1 MFFFSFQFLLFFSL
15 TSFTSHSSTSLFP
28 DTSVSSCSVHFIS
41 HQYCRLTV
49 QYIRSAR
56 KEKKVR
62 QSFATNKRKE
72 SDWEKKADKWNKR
85 EINTRALIGKNT
97 SFKILLWKHCRRQSC
112 ISLFFNWIFWSSS
125 AWDSWCVLW
134 AIKASKCTES
144 TKQNFFKQIWK
155 QININTN
162 HKFLYTL

>member
-1 MFFFSFQFLLFFSL
+1 MFFFFQFLLFFSL
-15 TSFTSHSSTSLFP
+15 TSFTSHSSISLFP

-49 QYIRSAR
+49 KYIRSAR
-56 KEKKVR
+56 KEKKAR
-62 QSFATNKRKE
+62 GSFATNKRKA
-72 SDWEKKADKWNKR
+72 SNWKKSRQMKQKGNKHQGANR
-85 EINTRALIGKNT
+85 ENT

-112 ISLFFNWIFWSSS
+112 ISLFFNWIFWMSS

-162 HKFLYTL
+162 YKFLYTL